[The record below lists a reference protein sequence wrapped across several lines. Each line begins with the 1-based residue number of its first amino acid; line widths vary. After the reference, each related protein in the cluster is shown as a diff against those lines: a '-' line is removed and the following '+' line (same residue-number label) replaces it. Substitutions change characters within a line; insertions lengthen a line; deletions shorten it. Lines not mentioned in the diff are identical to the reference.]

1 MPPLRI
7 LVTGATGFLGRHIHH
22 ALRQVGHRV
31 VPVARS
37 LGHDYARLQTPADWA
52 PLLTGVDAVVN
63 AVGIIGQTASQRFDV
78 LHTRAPQA
86 LFAAAQARGVHRV
99 VQISAQGA
107 DASAFSPYHL
117 SKRAADD
124 AVRALPRQ
132 GWVLRPGLVFGPGGG
147 SQALFMRLARLP
159 RIPVV
164 GDGGQAVQPVY
175 VGDVA
180 ATVLQCLQSSGPGQT
195 LDLVRPEPVT
205 FAQWLHTLRRLQGLA
220 PTTLVHLPWA
230 LAHGAAW
237 VLGPWW
243 PLAHADNLHMLRQG
257 HRADASAWL
266 RFFSRIPT
274 EICSEHLQARAP
286 ALDGW
291 EQ

>member
-1 MPPLRI
+1 MNI
-7 LVTGATGFLGRHIHH
+7 LLTGATGFLGRHIHRTL
-22 ALRQVGHRV
+22 LRAGHGV

-37 LGHDYARLQTPADWA
+37 LGHSYARMQTTSAWK
-52 PLLTGVDAVVN
+52 PLLSGVDAVVN
-63 AVGIIGQTASQRFDV
+63 AVGIIGQTAAQRFDV
-78 LHTRAPQA
+78 LHTLAPQA
-86 LFAAAQARGVHRV
+86 LFAAAHAQGVRRV

-107 DASAFSPYHL
+107 DDSAFSPYHL

-124 AVRALPRQ
+124 ALRALSLQ

-164 GDGGQAVQPVY
+164 GDGMQEIQPVY

-180 ATVLQCLQSSGPGQT
+180 ATVLQCLHSPGPGQT
-195 LDLVRPEPVT
+195 LDLVRPDAVT

-230 LAHGAAW
+230 LAHSAAW

-243 PLAHADNLHMLRQG
+243 PLAHADNLRMLRQG

-266 RFFSRIPT
+266 RFLGRLPT
-274 EICSEHLQARAP
+274 QVCSEHLLARAP
-286 ALDGW
+286 ALDGL

>member
-1 MPPLRI
+1 MNVL
-7 LVTGATGFLGRHIHH
+7 LTGATGFLGRHIHH

-274 EICSEHLQARAP
+274 EICSEHLQACAP

>member
-1 MPPLRI
+1 MNVL
-7 LVTGATGFLGRHIHH
+7 LTGATGFLGRHIHH
-22 ALRQVGHRV
+22 ALRQAGHRA

-52 PLLTGVDAVVN
+52 PLLVGVDAVVN

-78 LHTRAPQA
+78 LHTLAPQA
-86 LFAAAQARGVHRV
+86 LFAAAHAQGVRRV
-99 VQISAQGA
+99 VQISAQGT

-124 AVRALPRQ
+124 ALRALPLQ

-159 RIPVV
+159 LIPVV
-164 GDGGQAVQPVY
+164 GDGCQGVQPVC

-180 ATVLQCLQSSGPGQT
+180 ATVLQCLAHPGPGQT
-195 LDLVRPEPVT
+195 LDLVRPEPM
-205 FAQWLHTLRRLQGLA
+205 ALADWLRTLRRLQGLP
-220 PTTLVHLPWA
+220 PTAVVRLPWA
-230 LAHGAAW
+230 LAHGAA
-237 VLGPWW
+237 VLLGPWW
-243 PLAHADNLHMLRQG
+243 PLAHADNLRMLRRG
-257 HRADASAWL
+257 HRASADAWL
-266 RFFSRIPT
+266 RMLGRAPT
-274 EICSEHLQARAP
+274 EVCSEHLYASAP
-286 ALDGW
+286 ALDGL